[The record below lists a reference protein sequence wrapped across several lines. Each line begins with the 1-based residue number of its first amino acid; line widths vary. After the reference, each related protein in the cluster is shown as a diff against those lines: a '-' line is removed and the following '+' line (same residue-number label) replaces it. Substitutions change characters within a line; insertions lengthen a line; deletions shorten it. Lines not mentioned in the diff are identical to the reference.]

1 MPVLGPGVSRAP
13 SRVSRSVAAAGSPY
27 ETCQCFLP
35 SPSGSL
41 HAAVVTG
48 PGGRPRGRDKGQTAS
63 DCRRFHSFSGPY
75 INSPRPAEGTELA
88 PASACSAP
96 GDRAGGVVPS
106 HAQPR
111 PQRRHPPPQRAC
123 VCLLRSLMQQP
134 VPPHGDQR
142 CCTREERQKNACGQ
156 VADLRSDLT
165 EGR

>member
-1 MPVLGPGVSRAP
+1 MPGLPVLGPGVSRAP

-96 GDRAGGVVPS
+96 AGPPATGPAGSSRRMHSRARS
-106 HAQPR
+106 AAT
-111 PQRRHPPPQRAC
+111 RRRSVRA
-123 VCLLRSLMQQP
+123 S
-134 VPPHGDQR
+134 
-142 CCTREERQKNACGQ
+142 ACS
-156 VADLRSDLT
+156 AP
-165 EGR
+165 